1 MSSPSF
7 LVIGAGRSGTTALHA
22 ALSQHPE
29 VFVPSEKSPNF
40 FVSQDPLP
48 EWETGSVR
56 QMKSHWISSSRHY
69 QSLFQGSESFIAR
82 GEVSPVYLQSTYAAA
97 RIQEYCP
104 EVKLIAILRDPSER
118 AHAHYWGRR
127 RDGLESRATFSE
139 VVEQE
144 LQRPLPQPVAFGSY
158 LACGLYHYFLS
169 SYDQRFPPENVKV
182 YLYEDW
188 LANPTGLLQDLFQ
201 FLGVDPEFQPCNRR
215 GAGKTGDIAHPV
227 LRQLWTASVA
237 LRTRLR
243 PWLPRR
249 IRDTAGSAFLRQLNK
264 PPLEPSLRVRCLS
277 YFRQDLLRL
286 QDRLGRDLSSWL
298 A

>member
-1 MSSPSF
+1 MTLPNF

-22 ALSQHPE
+22 ALRQHPE

-48 EWETGSVR
+48 EWEVGPVR
-56 QMKSHWISSSRHY
+56 QMQRHWISTVGHY
-69 QSLFQGSESFIAR
+69 QSLFEASSNFAAR
-82 GEVSPVYLQSTYAAA
+82 GEVSPVYLQSLHAAQ
-97 RIQEYCP
+97 RIREYCP
-104 EVKLIAILRDPSER
+104 NVKLIAILRDPSER
-118 AHAHYWGRR
+118 AYAHYWGRR

-139 VVEQE
+139 VLEQE
-144 LQRPLPQPVAFGSY
+144 FQRPLPQPVAFGSY

-169 SYDQRFPPENVKV
+169 SYDRLFPPENIKV
-182 YLYEDW
+182 YLHEDW
-188 LANPTGLLQDLFQ
+188 LSNPTGLLQDLFQ

-215 GAGKTGDIAHPV
+215 GAGKTGDIAHPA

-243 PWLPRR
+243 PWLPRSL
-249 IRDTAGSAFLRQLNK
+249 RDALGSAVLRQLNK

-286 QDRLGRDLSSWL
+286 QERLGRDLSHWL